1 MNVESTRRLAPRA
14 SLAVAAA
21 CSLALAACGSS
32 TSSSSSTSGSAS
44 ASTTP
49 AAGKA
54 GSGATP
60 WCGTK
65 PITLGIQDGGGLNG
79 WSKSSLQQI
88 QLEAKKCPAIKKTIV
103 VNAGFDLQKAISGT
117 NSLVAQGAN
126 AIVIIPDAGGPA
138 ELAGIRAATA
148 RGVKVVPWGSSPG
161 GTPGKDYV
169 TYVDWDTQAAGR
181 TWATWLAKTMK
192 QQGNVIYLGGPA
204 GNAVD
209 KGELA
214 GVIETFKQ
222 YPKIKLL
229 TGTSATSWPVTN
241 WDPAQSQKVMSGLL
255 TRYPKIDGILMGDGQ
270 SSAAVVKVLKAAG
283 RPIPPVA
290 TLEAN
295 QVACTWK
302 SAQGTSNTFDLA
314 TISGRN
320 WMGRLAVR
328 KAVAAVNGIANDEKS
343 IISLP
348 LFEDSAAG
356 GALAPHCDSAQGPDA
371 YLSNDLLSQATLNG
385 LTGAAA
391 GAE

>member
-1 MNVESTRRLAPRA
+1 MNVQSTRGLVPGV
-14 SLAVAAA
+14 SLAAAAA
-21 CSLALAACGSS
+21 CTLALAACGSS
-32 TSSSSSTSGSAS
+32 SSNSGSAS
-44 ASTTP
+44 ADPAGTTTAAAAKATSTT
-49 AAGKA
+49 
-54 GSGATP
+54 TP

-79 WSKSSLQQI
+79 WSKSSLEQV

-148 RGVKVVPWGSSPG
+148 RGVKVVPWGSDPG

-169 TYVDWDTQAAGR
+169 TYVDWDPKAAGA
-181 TWATWLAKTMK
+181 TWATWLAKSMK
-192 QQGNVIYLGGPA
+192 DKGNVIYLGGPA

-214 GVIETFKQ
+214 GVLETFKQ
-222 YPKIKLL
+222 HPNIKLL
-229 TGTSATSWPVTN
+229 TGTSANSWPVTN
-241 WDPAQSQKVMSGLL
+241 WDPAQTQKVMSGLL

-302 SAQGTSNTFDLA
+302 SMNSGATGFDLA

-328 KAVAAVNGIANDEKS
+328 KAVAAVNGIPNTEKS

-348 LFEDSAAG
+348 LFEDSVAG
-356 GALAPHCDSAQGPDA
+356 GNLAPHCDSTRPPDA
-371 YLSNDLLSQATLNG
+371 YMSNDLLSQATLNG

>member
-1 MNVESTRRLAPRA
+1 MSTTTRVAVTRA
-14 SLAVAAA
+14 LGVAVVASSLAVAA
-21 CSLALAACGSS
+21 CGSS
-32 TSSSSSTSGSAS
+32 
-44 ASTTP
+44 
-49 AAGKA
+49 
-54 GSGATP
+54 GSGAGQSTAAAPAQGTKSASSTTP

-79 WSKSSLQQI
+79 WSKVSLQQV
-88 QLEAKKCPAIKKTIV
+88 QAEAKKCPAIKKTIV

-148 RGVKVVPWGSSPG
+148 RGVKVVPWGSDPG
-161 GTPGKDYV
+161 GKPGQDYV
-169 TYVDWDTQAAGR
+169 TYVDWDPQAAGR
-181 TWATWLAKTMK
+181 TWATWLAKSMNGK
-192 QQGNVIYLGGPA
+192 GNVLYLGGPA

-209 KGELA
+209 RGEIT
-214 GVIETFKQ
+214 GVQAALKD
-222 YPKIKLL
+222 YPGIKLL
-229 TGTSATSWPVTN
+229 GATPKSWPVTN

-270 SSAAVVKVLKAAG
+270 SSASVIKVLKGAG

-295 QVACTWK
+295 QVACSWK
-302 SAQGTSNTFDLA
+302 QMQGTKDAFPLA

-320 WMGRLAVR
+320 WMGGLAVR
-328 KAVAAVNGIANDEKS
+328 KAVAAVNGIDETEKS

-348 LFEDSAAG
+348 LFEDSVAG
-356 GALAPHCDSAQGPDA
+356 GDQAPHCDAAQPPDA
-371 YLSNDLLSQATLNG
+371 YLSNDLMSSDALNA
-385 LTGAAA
+385 LTGAPA
-391 GAE
+391 GQE

>member
-1 MNVESTRRLAPRA
+1 MNIESTRGLAPRV
-14 SLAVAAA
+14 SLAAAAA
-21 CSLALAACGSS
+21 CSLALVACGSS
-32 TSSSSSTSGSAS
+32 SSKGDSTATGA
-44 ASTTP
+44 ASTT
-49 AAGKA
+49 AAKA
-54 GSGATP
+54 ASSTTP

-79 WSKSSLQQI
+79 WSKSSLEQV

-148 RGVKVVPWGSSPG
+148 RGVKVVPWGSDPG

-169 TYVDWDTQAAGR
+169 TYVDWDPKAAGR
-181 TWATWLAKTMK
+181 TWATWLVKAMK
-192 QQGNVIYLGGPA
+192 EQGNVIYLGGPA

-209 KGELA
+209 KGERA
-214 GVIETFKQ
+214 GVLEVLQQ
-222 YPKIKLL
+222 YPKVKLV
-229 TGTSATSWPVTN
+229 TGTKPDSWPVTN

-283 RPIPPVA
+283 RPVPPVA

-302 SAQGTSNTFDLA
+302 DLSGSSNAFDLA

-356 GALAPHCDSAQGPDA
+356 GDVAPHCDSTRAPDA
-371 YLSNDLLSQATLNG
+371 YMSNDLLSQATLNG

>member
-1 MNVESTRRLAPRA
+1 MNIESTRGLAPRV
-14 SLAVAAA
+14 SLAAAA
-21 CSLALAACGSS
+21 VCSLALVACGSS
-32 TSSSSSTSGSAS
+32 SSKGGSAATGA
-44 ASTTP
+44 ASTT
-49 AAGKA
+49 AAKA
-54 GSGATP
+54 ASTTTP

-65 PITLGIQDGGGLNG
+65 PVTLGIQDGGGLNG
-79 WSKSSLQQI
+79 WSKSSLEQV
-88 QLEAKKCPAIKKTIV
+88 QLEAKKCPAVKKTIV

-148 RGVKVVPWGSSPG
+148 RGVKVVPWGSDPG

-169 TYVDWDTQAAGR
+169 TYVDWDPKAAGR
-181 TWATWLAKTMK
+181 TWATWLVKAMK
-192 QQGNVIYLGGPA
+192 EQGNVIYLGGPA

-209 KGELA
+209 KGERA
-214 GVIETFKQ
+214 GVLEVLQQ
-222 YPKIKLL
+222 YPKVKLV
-229 TGTSATSWPVTN
+229 TGTKPDSWPVTN

-283 RPIPPVA
+283 RPVPPVA

-302 SAQGTSNTFDLA
+302 DLNGSSDAFDLA

-356 GALAPHCDSAQGPDA
+356 GDVAPHCDSTRAPDA
-371 YLSNDLLSQATLNG
+371 YMSNDLLSQATLNG

>member
-1 MNVESTRRLAPRA
+1 MSTKTRVAVTRA
-14 SLAVAAA
+14 FGVAAVASSLAVAA
-21 CSLALAACGSS
+21 CGSS
-32 TSSSSSTSGSAS
+32 GSDGTQSSADASSGA
-44 ASTTP
+44 TTK
-49 AAGKA
+49 AAA
-54 GSGATP
+54 ANTATP

-79 WSKSSLQQI
+79 WSKSSLEQVQA
-88 QLEAKKCPAIKKTIV
+88 EAKKCPAIKKTIV

-148 RGVKVVPWGSSPG
+148 RGVKVVPWGSDPG

-169 TYVDWDTQAAGR
+169 TYVDWDPQAAGR

-192 QQGNVIYLGGPA
+192 GQGNVIYLGGPA

-209 KGELA
+209 RGEITGVQQALKGYP
-214 GVIETFKQ
+214 GV
-222 YPKIKLL
+222 KLL
-229 TGTSATSWPVTN
+229 GATPKSWPVTN

-270 SSAAVVKVLKAAG
+270 SSASVVKVLKAAG
-283 RPIPPVA
+283 RPVPPVA

-295 QVACTWK
+295 QIACSWK
-302 SAQGTSNTFDLA
+302 QLQGTKDAFDLA

-328 KAVAAVNGIANDEKS
+328 KAVAAVNGIDETEKS
-343 IISLP
+343 LISLP
-348 LFEDSAAG
+348 LFEDSVAG
-356 GALAPHCDSAQGPDA
+356 GDQAPHCDATKPPDA
-371 YLSNDLLSQATLNG
+371 YLSNDLMSSDALNA
-385 LTGAAA
+385 LTGAPA
-391 GAE
+391 GQQ

>member
-1 MNVESTRRLAPRA
+1 MNIESTRGLAPRV
-14 SLAVAAA
+14 SLAAAA
-21 CSLALAACGSS
+21 VCSLALVACGSS
-32 TSSSSSTSGSAS
+32 SSKGGSAATGA
-44 ASTTP
+44 ASTT
-49 AAGKA
+49 AAKA
-54 GSGATP
+54 ASTTTP

-79 WSKSSLQQI
+79 WSKSSLEQV
-88 QLEAKKCPAIKKTIV
+88 QLEAKKCPAVKKTIV

-148 RGVKVVPWGSSPG
+148 RGVKVVPWGSDPG

-169 TYVDWDTQAAGR
+169 TYVDWDPKAAGR
-181 TWATWLAKTMK
+181 TWATWLVKAMK
-192 QQGNVIYLGGPA
+192 EQGNVIYLGGPA

-209 KGELA
+209 KGERA
-214 GVIETFKQ
+214 GVLEVLQQ
-222 YPKIKLL
+222 YPKVKLV
-229 TGTSATSWPVTN
+229 TGTKPDSWPVTN

-295 QVACTWK
+295 QVAC
-302 SAQGTSNTFDLA
+302 
-314 TISGRN
+314 
-320 WMGRLAVR
+320 
-328 KAVAAVNGIANDEKS
+328 
-343 IISLP
+343 
-348 LFEDSAAG
+348 
-356 GALAPHCDSAQGPDA
+356 
-371 YLSNDLLSQATLNG
+371 
-385 LTGAAA
+385 
-391 GAE
+391 

>member
-1 MNVESTRRLAPRA
+1 MNIESTRGLAPRV
-14 SLAVAAA
+14 SLAAAA
-21 CSLALAACGSS
+21 VCSLALVACGSS
-32 TSSSSSTSGSAS
+32 SSKGGSAATGA
-44 ASTTP
+44 ASTT
-49 AAGKA
+49 AAKA
-54 GSGATP
+54 ASTTTP

-79 WSKSSLQQI
+79 WSKSSLEQV
-88 QLEAKKCPAIKKTIV
+88 QLEAKKCPAVKKTIV

-148 RGVKVVPWGSSPG
+148 RGVKVVPWGSDPG

-169 TYVDWDTQAAGR
+169 TYVDWDPKAAGR
-181 TWATWLAKTMK
+181 TWATWLVKAMK
-192 QQGNVIYLGGPA
+192 EQGNVIYLGGPA

-209 KGELA
+209 KGERA
-214 GVIETFKQ
+214 GVLEVLQQ
-222 YPKIKLL
+222 YPKVKLV
-229 TGTSATSWPVTN
+229 TGTKPDSWPVTN

-283 RPIPPVA
+283 RPVPPVA

-302 SAQGTSNTFDLA
+302 DLNGSSNAFDLA

-356 GALAPHCDSAQGPDA
+356 GDVAPHCDSTRAPDA
-371 YLSNDLLSQATLNG
+371 YMSNDLLSQATLNG

>member
-1 MNVESTRRLAPRA
+1 MNVESTRGLAPRV
-14 SLAVAAA
+14 SLAAAA
-21 CSLALAACGSS
+21 MCSLALAACGSTAS
-32 TSSSSSTSGSAS
+32 NAGSDAGGA
-44 ASTTP
+44 ASTTAAKP
-49 AAGKA
+49 AG
-54 GSGATP
+54 GTTP

-138 ELAGIRAATA
+138 ELAGIRTATA
-148 RGVKVVPWGSSPG
+148 HGVKVVPWGSNPG

-169 TYVDWDTQAAGR
+169 TYVDWDPTAAGR
-181 TWATWLAKTMK
+181 TWATWLAKSMK
-192 QQGNVIYLGGPA
+192 EQGNVIYLGGPA

-209 KGELA
+209 KGERA

-222 YPKIKLL
+222 YPKIKLV
-229 TGTSATSWPVTN
+229 TGTNPDSWPVTN

-295 QVACTWK
+295 QVACSWK
-302 SAQGTSNTFDLA
+302 AEDGTSDSFELA

-348 LFEDSAAG
+348 LFEDSVAG
-356 GALAPHCDSAQGPDA
+356 GDLAPHCDSTRPPDA
-371 YLSNDLLSQATLNG
+371 YMSNDLLSQETLNG

>member
-1 MNVESTRRLAPRA
+1 MNIESTRGLAPRV
-14 SLAVAAA
+14 SLAAAA
-21 CSLALAACGSS
+21 VCSLALVACGSS
-32 TSSSSSTSGSAS
+32 SSKGGSAATGA
-44 ASTTP
+44 ASTT
-49 AAGKA
+49 AAKA
-54 GSGATP
+54 ASTTTP

-79 WSKSSLQQI
+79 WSKSSLEQV
-88 QLEAKKCPAIKKTIV
+88 QLEAKKCPAVKKTIV

-148 RGVKVVPWGSSPG
+148 RGVKVVPWGSDPG

-169 TYVDWDTQAAGR
+169 TYVDWDPKAAGR
-181 TWATWLAKTMK
+181 TWATWLVKAMK
-192 QQGNVIYLGGPA
+192 EQGNVIYLGGPA

-209 KGELA
+209 KGERA
-214 GVIETFKQ
+214 GVLEVLQQ
-222 YPKIKLL
+222 YPKVKLV
-229 TGTSATSWPVTN
+229 TGTKPDSWPVTN

-302 SAQGTSNTFDLA
+302 DLNGSSNAFDLA

-356 GALAPHCDSAQGPDA
+356 GDVAPHCDSTRAPDA
-371 YLSNDLLSQATLNG
+371 YMSNDLLSQATLNG